1 MAEIYKEITR
11 NLLSYITFLSLL
23 LILAI
28 WICVVVK
35 CILESYMEIIVSKR
49 HLNDPIVK
57 YYLDAQKKI
66 NTSEDSEDSED
77 SVDDSKSS

>member
-1 MAEIYKEITR
+1 MAEIYKEITSS
-11 NLLSYITFLSLL
+11 LLSYILFLSLL

-28 WICVVVK
+28 WICAVVK

-57 YYLDAQKKI
+57 YYLDTQKKI
-66 NTSEDSEDSED
+66 NTSEDSED